1 MQNYEV
7 KDDVAQRKGIDAICF
22 AYFPLSV
29 ANLGEASSL
38 IAKAVLLI
46 EEQKNSGKL
55 PCGLAEQY
63 DIQIERLKDESL
75 PNIKI
80 TVFPEFRK
88 SL

>member
-1 MQNYEV
+1 M
-7 KDDVAQRKGIDAICF
+7 GIEAICF

-29 ANLGEASSL
+29 ANPGEASSL
-38 IAKAVLLI
+38 VAKAVLLI

-55 PCGLAEQY
+55 PRGLAEQY

-75 PNIKI
+75 SNIKI
-80 TVFPEFRK
+80 TVFPEFHK